1 MKNKG
6 FTLIELLI
14 VVGILA
20 VLITAVAVALN
31 PAKQFAKANNARRWA
46 DITNIMN
53 AISQNIVD
61 HQGVFDTSGA
71 GCGGDI
77 PTTTTSIASKS
88 YDSTGYDLCGC
99 IVPGYIGSLPTDPAY
114 GSPAGGVINCTDSY
128 HTEYTIKK
136 DATSG
141 RITITAPRAQDEGTG
156 TPPTISI
163 VR

>member
-20 VLITAVAVALN
+20 VLIAAVAVALN

-61 HQGVFDTSGA
+61 HQGVFDTSGTN
-71 GCGGDI
+71 CGGDI
-77 PTTTTSIASKS
+77 PTTATSTIAN
-88 YDSTGYDLCGC
+88 TGTDYDLCGC
-99 IVPGYIGSLPTDPAY
+99 IVPGYAGSLASDPVK
-114 GSPAGGVINCTDSY
+114 GSPSSGVIDCASLYNTQY
-128 HTEYTIKK
+128 EIVKN
-136 DATSG
+136 ATTG
-141 RITITAPRAQDEGTG
+141 RITIIAPYAQDEGTG
-156 TPPTISI
+156 TPPIISI
-163 VR
+163 TR